1 MPAATA
7 AFDEPL
13 AFELLAAPPFRALPL
28 EDLRALPLDD
38 LRALLPELRDDELP
52 LRDDADAVRLLDALP
67 LRLDAL
73 PLLDLLP
80 EPLEVLRLFGLDPF
94 ELRELVCRLL
104 VERVLPWA
112 MAPP

>member
-13 AFELLAAPPFRALPL
+13 PLEARAPALLAEFRALLDVFRAPLDAFRAPLDVFRALVPELFDAELRFRDAADDLALLFPVLPL
-28 EDLRALPLDD
+28 EREA
-38 LRALLPELRDDELP
+38 
-52 LRDDADAVRLLDALP
+52 
-67 LRLDAL
+67 
-73 PLLDLLP
+73 LDLLP
-80 EPLEVLRLFGLDPF
+80 LRGLDPF

-112 MAPP
+112 IAPP

>member
-13 AFELLAAPPFRALPL
+13 AFELLAAPLF
-28 EDLRALPLDD
+28 RALPLDD

-52 LRDDADAVRLLDALP
+52 LRDEADAVRLLDALPLRLDALP

-80 EPLEVLRLFGLDPF
+80 EPPELLRLFGLDPL

>member
-13 AFELLAAPPFRALPL
+13 AFELLAAPLF
-28 EDLRALPLDD
+28 RALPLDD